1 MGLTYSKAESSA
13 PPPPPSF
20 ADLTNITAQAM
31 KEKEKLEQTNYL
43 DLPPALKYEDIQR
56 ETLMALKPE
65 TFEVKGLAYA
75 LYASPPIEA
84 LAWAR

>member
-20 ADLTNITAQAM
+20 ADLTNLTAQAL
-31 KEKEKLEQTNYL
+31 KEKAKAEQTDYL
-43 DLPPALKYEDIQR
+43 DLPAAIKYEDIQR

-65 TFEVKGLAYA
+65 TFEV
-75 LYASPPIEA
+75 SI
-84 LAWAR
+84 